1 MSWRQTGSGVN
12 SYCRNSGFLSDT
24 VHFSER
30 QFFLLNDSKGEI
42 MTKRKRRMMGNMG
55 LILMTLIGAVIG
67 ICIGAVIMV
76 GLIQMYSAH

>member
-1 MSWRQTGSGVN
+1 
-12 SYCRNSGFLSDT
+12 
-24 VHFSER
+24 
-30 QFFLLNDSKGEI
+30 